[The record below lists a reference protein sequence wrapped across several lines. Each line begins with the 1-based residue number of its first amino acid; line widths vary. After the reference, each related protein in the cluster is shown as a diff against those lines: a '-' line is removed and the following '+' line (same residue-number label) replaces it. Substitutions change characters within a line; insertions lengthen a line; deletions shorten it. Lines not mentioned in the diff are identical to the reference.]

1 MTVETGSKPWRRVLR
16 VRFKRSNLQEK
27 AVLLRWSLR
36 DAEVDAE
43 TEIARY
49 VVDGRRMDE
58 AVRDARQ
65 DLQTFATYGRLGLPD
80 AKQVEML
87 KLLAKSGAG
96 LFEALFVATSAEE
109 QAWADAMLDWYRAN
123 VVAMPDAPVRVE
135 FCNEARNPVW
145 TNAPWNILF
154 ASSRVEPAP
163 EPTIE
168 ALHARFWVI
177 RHRVCAYEDKGLDL
191 SRKPDPGAVQVDR
204 SVMTWREM
212 EFHAFIR
219 GRGEV
224 DVIVRGEL
232 QDFTHETPSAGAAEY
247 PDAASHFY
255 YLSRRDRDGDDT
267 TTNDRLRAIELKDF
281 SAQPVGA
288 GARAPRRYLGLI
300 DGTPVMAEA
309 TATEW
314 YQAFQR
320 DNWTVFIA
328 VEADTTKSALD
339 FFGVN
344 IIARLIHHGPDLLE
358 ALDIVRQDKDVRP
371 WGLLYSLYADP
382 ARIQLFPPPAKFA
395 SDVQGLGRLLEAY
408 WKGQNQSHSPRD

>member
-1 MTVETGSKPWRRVLR
+1 M
-16 VRFKRSNLQEK
+16 
-27 AVLLRWSLR
+27 LLRWSLR
-36 DAEVDAE
+36 DMEDE
-43 TEIARY
+43 TEHEIARY
-49 VVDGRRMDE
+49 IVDGRRMDE
-58 AVRDARQ
+58 AVRDARK
-65 DLQTFATYGRLGLPD
+65 DLQAFASNGRLGLPE
-80 AKQVEML
+80 ARLVERL
-87 KLLAKSGAG
+87 RQLAKSGAG
-96 LFEALFVATSAEE
+96 LFEALFAAINSEE
-109 QAWADAMLDWYRAN
+109 QTWADSMLDWYRTN
-123 VVAMPDAPVRVE
+123 VVAMPEAPVRIE

-154 ASSRVEPAP
+154 AGSTIEP
-163 EPTIE
+163 EPQPTVE

-177 RHRVCAYEDKGLDL
+177 RHRVCAYEDKGPDI
-191 SRKPDPGAVQVDR
+191 SRKPDPGAVQADK

-224 DVIVRGEL
+224 DVIVRSEL

-267 TTNDRLRAIELKDF
+267 TTGDRLRAIELKDF

-288 GARAPRRYLGLI
+288 GLRSPRRYLGLI

-344 IIARLIHHGPDLLE
+344 IIARLIHYGPGLLE
-358 ALDIVRQDKDVRP
+358 ALDAVRQDKDVRP

-382 ARIQLFPPPAKFA
+382 ARIQLIPPPAKFA
-395 SDVQGLGRLLEAY
+395 SDIQGLGRLLETY
-408 WKGQNQSHSPRD
+408 WKGQNQSQSQRD